1 MRATP
6 IILQQPALHPVPI
19 APETKFIVKGVFGGI
34 KVRERAR
41 GRRAGRARQES
52 RKETHSSSTS
62 KHSVAYAIRVLRG
75 QSG

>member
-6 IILQQPALHPVPI
+6 IILQQLALHPVPI
-19 APETKFIVKGVFGGI
+19 APETKFIVGVFGGI

-62 KHSVAYAIRVLRG
+62 KHSVAYAIGVLRG